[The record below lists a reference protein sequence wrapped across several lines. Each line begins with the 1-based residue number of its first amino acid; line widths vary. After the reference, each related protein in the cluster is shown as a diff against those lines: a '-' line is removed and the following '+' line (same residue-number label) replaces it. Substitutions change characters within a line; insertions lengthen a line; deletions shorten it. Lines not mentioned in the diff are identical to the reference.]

1 MTQESPLNLVWPP
14 GHVCRAER
22 AERLGQVPL
31 TLWLTGLSAAGKST
45 LAFALER
52 ALHERGRACY
62 VLDGDNVRHGLN
74 RNLGFSPADRSE
86 NIRRIAEVAK
96 LMNDAGLIV
105 ITAFISPWRADRAAA
120 RQIIGAASFLEVHVS
135 TPLAVC
141 EARDP
146 KGFYGQARRGEL
158 ADFTGVSSPYEA
170 PEQADLSIDT
180 TQRSLADAVDQLLQL
195 LAQEPIAAAPRAYAA
210 YGTTISVWAR
220 RGVAWSCRPR
230 ALITLRMVAKL
241 GLPAPDSAL

>member
-1 MTQESPLNLVWPP
+1 MTQESPLNLVWHA
-14 GHVCRAER
+14 GQVCGSER
-22 AERLGQVPL
+22 AARLGQVPL

-86 NIRRIAEVAK
+86 NIRRIAEVAR

-120 RQIIGAASFLEVHVS
+120 REIIGAASFLEVHVS

-195 LAQEPIAAAPRAYAA
+195 LARAPMAAP
-210 YGTTISVWAR
+210 
-220 RGVAWSCRPR
+220 P
-230 ALITLRMVAKL
+230 
-241 GLPAPDSAL
+241 

>member
-1 MTQESPLNLVWPP
+1 MTRESRPHVVWYT

-22 AERLGQVPL
+22 SELLGQAPR

-52 ALHERGRACY
+52 ALHDREHACY

-86 NIRRIAEVAK
+86 NIRRIAEVAR

-105 ITAFISPWRADRAAA
+105 ITAFISPYRADRSAA
-120 RQIIGAASFLEVHVS
+120 RQIIGAESFLEVYVS
-135 TPLAVC
+135 TPLSVC

-146 KGFYGQARRGEL
+146 KGFYGQARRGEV
-158 ADFTGVSSPYEA
+158 AEFTGVSSPYEA
-170 PEQADLSIDT
+170 PEQPDLSIDT
-180 TQRSLADAVDQLLQL
+180 AQVSLADAVDQLVQL
-195 LAQEPIAAAPRAYAA
+195 LTRPPAPR
-210 YGTTISVWAR
+210 
-220 RGVAWSCRPR
+220 
-230 ALITLRMVAKL
+230 
-241 GLPAPDSAL
+241 

>member
-1 MTQESPLNLVWPP
+1 MPPAPAPQIVWHTGQVSPAD
-14 GHVCRAER
+14 RA
-22 AERLGQVPL
+22 ALLGQQPR

-52 ALHERGRACY
+52 ALHDRGRACT

-74 RNLGFSPADRSE
+74 RNLGFSPADRRE
-86 NIRRIAEVAK
+86 NIRRIAEVAR

-120 RQIIGAASFLEVHVS
+120 RAIIGADRFLEVYVS

-158 ADFTGVSSPYEA
+158 LEFTGVSSPYEA
-170 PEQADLSIDT
+170 PEEADLTLDT
-180 TQRSLADAVDQLLQL
+180 AQLSQAGAVEQLARLLNR
-195 LAQEPIAAAPRAYAA
+195 PAAD
-210 YGTTISVWAR
+210 S
-220 RGVAWSCRPR
+220 
-230 ALITLRMVAKL
+230 
-241 GLPAPDSAL
+241 PA

>member
-1 MTQESPLNLVWPP
+1 MPQSPASRLVWHAGQVSPAD
-14 GHVCRAER
+14 RA
-22 AERLGQVPL
+22 ALLGQQPR

-52 ALHERGRACY
+52 ELHDRGRACT

-74 RNLGFSPADRSE
+74 RNLGFSAADRRE
-86 NIRRIAEVAK
+86 NIRRIAEVAR

-105 ITAFISPWRADRAAA
+105 ITAFISRWRPDRAAA
-120 RQIIGAASFLEVHVS
+120 RAIIGAECFLEVYVS

-158 ADFTGVSSPYEA
+158 LEFTGVSSPYEPPA
-170 PEQADLSIDT
+170 NADLTLDT
-180 TQRSLADAVDQLLQL
+180 AQLSQAEAVEQLARLLSR
-195 LAQEPIAAAPRAYAA
+195 PAAD
-210 YGTTISVWAR
+210 S
-220 RGVAWSCRPR
+220 
-230 ALITLRMVAKL
+230 
-241 GLPAPDSAL
+241 PA

>member
-1 MTQESPLNLVWPP
+1 MPQSPASRLVWHAGQVSPAD
-14 GHVCRAER
+14 RA
-22 AERLGQVPL
+22 ALLGQQPR

-52 ALHERGRACY
+52 ELHDRGRACT

-74 RNLGFSPADRSE
+74 RNLGFSAADRRE
-86 NIRRIAEVAK
+86 NIRRIAEVAR

-120 RQIIGAASFLEVHVS
+120 RAIIGAECFLEVYVS

-158 ADFTGVSSPYEA
+158 LEFTGVSSPYEPPA
-170 PEQADLSIDT
+170 NADLTLDT
-180 TQRSLADAVDQLLQL
+180 AQLSQAEAVEQLARLLSR
-195 LAQEPIAAAPRAYAA
+195 PAAD
-210 YGTTISVWAR
+210 S
-220 RGVAWSCRPR
+220 
-230 ALITLRMVAKL
+230 
-241 GLPAPDSAL
+241 PA

>member
-1 MTQESPLNLVWPP
+1 MTQETRPDVVWHP
-14 GHVCRAER
+14 GHVSRSER
-22 AERLGQVPL
+22 AARLGQAPL

-52 ALHERGRACY
+52 LLHERGRACY

-86 NIRRIAEVAK
+86 NIRRIAEVAR
-96 LMNDAGLIV
+96 LMNDAGLMV

-120 RQIIGAASFLEVHVS
+120 REIVDAASLIEVHVS

-141 EARDP
+141 DPRYP
-146 KGFYGQARRGEL
+146 KGFYGQARRGKL

-170 PEQADLSIDT
+170 PKHPSLSID
-180 TQRSLADAVDQLLQL
+180 RAELSLPDAVGQLTQL
-195 LAQEPIAAAPRAYAA
+195 LARAPIAASP
-210 YGTTISVWAR
+210 
-220 RGVAWSCRPR
+220 
-230 ALITLRMVAKL
+230 
-241 GLPAPDSAL
+241 